1 MAPPRFLRIPLF
13 FTNFYGFLPMAPP
26 RFLRIPLH
34 KAPPQFMKTQFFF
47 RRLYNFL
54 HMAPEI
60 FKKAITYS
68 ENYISFSYV
77 GPQGILYLRSGAPKK
92 EFLGPPL
99 LVHISDLYA
108 TEILTTR

>member
-1 MAPPRFLRIPLF
+1 
-13 FTNFYGFLPMAPP
+13 
-26 RFLRIPLH
+26 
-34 KAPPQFMKTQFFF
+34 MKTQFFF
-47 RRLYNFL
+47 RSFIIFYIRT
-54 HMAPEI
+54 PGI